1 MASVSIQLQL
11 LNVDHRKFDEFCRMY
26 ETYSI
31 PENPIFKYWEKRK
44 LEMCPHTLA
53 KECNCLQ
60 KMCYDNPS
68 VETWNIIVDNVPYKV
83 AFVCIEFDNV
93 LQVGCLFYNDEI
105 VMTVEDGGDCTFPKS
120 KDDNEFT
127 SVIREYIKQ
136 ILSARHELLY
146 DPLKW
151 SPRDNSR
158 IRFLKLNR

>member
-31 PENPIFKYWEKRK
+31 PENPIFKFWEKRK

-53 KECNCLQ
+53 KECNCLYAR
-60 KMCYDNPS
+60 CYDNPS

-83 AFVCIEFDNV
+83 AFVCIEPDIL

-105 VMTVEDGGDCTFPKS
+105 VMTVEGGGVYTFPKP
-120 KDDNEFT
+120 KDDEII
-127 SVIREYIKQ
+127 SIIREYAEC